1 MRPFWSAYR
10 GWLSARGFHL
20 QALREHEAIAS
31 GEIWCPPPFT
41 STAPLPYA
49 QRRIGDETGSAPP
62 SPYLKCAPAQD
73 SHGRDVTIK
82 LVNTFTHEYHIY
94 QDLLRCDALFGQDF
108 QGVLP
113 PVAILDTPY
122 RFSFVVMPT
131 WGKYNRLSDLETVG
145 QVVDFMHCMLKG
157 LSFLHSRR
165 VAHRDIDDHNTMNNL
180 YSLWDFSSAT
190 RSRLIEHR
198 RTSCVL
204 YCLFDFNMSV
214 QFPLETPLHECR
226 LVAETVMFAGTQ
238 YNPCDVHFG
247 AYDYDPFAHDVACLG
262 NMFRAQFATIVGSV
276 PEFALLFDR
285 MTTHIISGRLTASNA
300 LTYFEEVVKGLPDYV
315 LENEVVL
322 DCNLD
327 FQDMDTYWS
336 LLPPELSS
344 AWAKYRTPPVFLRH
358 KILNYI
364 SSHSLGYTVL
374 SCVRRKLRI

>member
-20 QALREHEAIAS
+20 HALREHEAVAF
-31 GEIWCPPPFT
+31 GEVWCPPPLT
-41 STAPLPYA
+41 STAPLPFA
-49 QRRIGDETGSAPP
+49 KRRIGDETGRPP
-62 SPYLKCAPAQD
+62 TPYLKCAPAQD

-82 LVNTFTHEYHIY
+82 LVNTFTHEYRIY

-131 WGKYNRLSDLETVG
+131 WGSFNPLQDLETVG
-145 QVVDFMHCMLKG
+145 QVMDFMHCTLKG

-165 VAHRDIDDHNTMNNL
+165 VAHRDINDHNVMNNF
-180 YSLWDFSSAT
+180 YSLWEPCSTS
-190 RSRLIEHR
+190 RSRLVEHR
-198 RTSCVL
+198 RTTSVL
-204 YCLFDFNMSV
+204 YCLFDFNFSV

-226 LVAETVMFAGTQ
+226 LVAETTLFGGTP
-238 YNPCDVHFG
+238 YDPCDVYYG

-262 NMFRAQFATIVGSV
+262 NMFRAHFATIVGNV

-285 MTTHIISGRLTASNA
+285 MTTHIIRDRLSASSA
-300 LTYFEEVVKGLPDYV
+300 LTYFEQVVGGLSDHV
-315 LENEVVL
+315 LEREAKL
-322 DCNLD
+322 AGSLD
-327 FQDMDTYWS
+327 FEDTDRYWT
-336 LLPPELSS
+336 LLPPELAS

-358 KILNYI
+358 RILEYI
-364 SSHSLGYTVL
+364 SNYSFGYIIL
-374 SCVRRKLRI
+374 RCVRRRLRI